1 MKSVTRPASPARF
14 APFLSRSLI
23 IAAFAGLVLFAPQ
36 GGPAANSA
44 ADSSGRPDQG
54 AVAGFRPETRL
65 RKLHLVR
72 PDLIPYPI
80 AYEVYC

>member
-1 MKSVTRPASPARF
+1 MKLP
-14 APFLSRSLI
+14 
-23 IAAFAGLVLFAPQ
+23 
-36 GGPAANSA
+36 
-44 ADSSGRPDQG
+44 GRPVVRLLIP
-54 AVAGFRPETRL
+54 AVLAMLLAPTAPSPEPAPATPSITPAGEDPTAKGETRL

>member
-1 MKSVTRPASPARF
+1 MKSVMRPSAPRGFSRTILLPA
-14 APFLSRSLI
+14 AI
-23 IAAFAGLVLFAPQ
+23 AFALFA
-36 GGPAANSA
+36 SA
-44 ADSSGRPDQG
+44 GVATAPPSSGPQSASDQG
-54 AVAGFRPETRL
+54 AIAGFRPETRL